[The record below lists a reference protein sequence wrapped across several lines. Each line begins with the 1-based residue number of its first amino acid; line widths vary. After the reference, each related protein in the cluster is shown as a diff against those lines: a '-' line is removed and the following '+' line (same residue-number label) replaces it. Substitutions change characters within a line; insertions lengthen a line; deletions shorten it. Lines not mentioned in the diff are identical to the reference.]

1 MFLRPSEES
10 ANMARTSPPTRQP
23 MKKEVAGKPVT
34 MEAAHS
40 KLHSD
45 MIEVWEGQSHAHEFF
60 ER

>member
-1 MFLRPSEES
+1 
-10 ANMARTSPPTRQP
+10 